1 MNFELFVKSVSKIE
15 NLPLPG
21 RQAHYKMAPIERIN
35 ELQQLAKADY
45 NPKKAAVLALFY
57 PDKELNTSLILIL
70 RKTYQ
75 GVHSNQVGFPG
86 GKPEKADADLT
97 ETALRETE
105 EEIGVSRKHIK
116 VLRML
121 TDIYIPPSNF
131 VVQPFLGISQKQLSF
146 IRQEE
151 EVEDLI
157 EVSLQDFLSEKSI
170 IERKITTSY
179 ATDIMV
185 PAFKLNGHVVWGATA
200 MMLYEIKEILNELL

>member
-1 MNFELFVKSVSKIE
+1 
-15 NLPLPG
+15 
-21 RQAHYKMAPIERIN
+21 
-35 ELQQLAKADY
+35 
-45 NPKKAAVLALFY
+45 
-57 PDKELNTSLILIL
+57 
-70 RKTYQ
+70 
-75 GVHSNQVGFPG
+75 
-86 GKPEKADADLT
+86 
-97 ETALRETE
+97 
-105 EEIGVSRKHIK
+105 
-116 VLRML
+116 ML